1 MVIKLP
7 TASRASTGGSPRPGG
22 LASAPRVSFR
32 PLPCDSGGDAG
43 LFSRSPSH
51 SYSINPFLS
60 DGESE
65 AERLAPSANAFTPY
79 AIETRGKEMKNFRK
93 ASRPAESLERE
104 PSNQVRRL
112 DS

>member
-1 MVIKLP
+1 MRLH
-7 TASRASTGGSPRPGG
+7 GGGGRSPRPGG
-22 LASAPRVSFR
+22 LAGAPRVSFR

-51 SYSINPFLS
+51 SDSINPFLS

-65 AERLAPSANAFTPY
+65 AERLATSANAFTPY